1 MDFKTFNDII
11 DFAIIREKQAVKF
24 YQVLQQTVKFEGQR
38 QLMTEFEKM
47 EQGHIGILQGIRQKK
62 TAAMADVSMVQNL
75 RISDYLV
82 EGDIHENITYQE
94 IIILAMKREQKALLL
109 YTSLAGRMTDAGTK
123 QLFMK
128 LAAEEA
134 KHKLHFEKIYD
145 DEILKE
151 N

>member
-11 DFAIIREKQAVKF
+11 DFAIIREEQAVKF
-24 YQVLQQTVKFEGQR
+24 YQVLQKTVKFEGQR
-38 QLMTEFEKM
+38 QLMAEFEKM
-47 EQGHIGILQGIRQKK
+47 EQGHITILQNIRKK
-62 TAAMADVSMVQNL
+62 QAAAIADIPVVQNL
-75 RISDYLV
+75 QISDYLV

-94 IIILAMKREQKALLL
+94 IIILAMKREQKAHLL
-109 YTSLAGRMTDAGTK
+109 YTNLAGKMTDADTK
-123 QLFMK
+123 NLFLK
-128 LAAEEA
+128 LASEEA